1 MPGKYRRT
9 PEKRRAI
16 CPRIICYGAA
26 TAPHL
31 VKIMDRSSTRRRP
44 TDLKRSLL
52 LRIAIVAAACFA
64 LVTIVVVVGIN
75 REGRGRSALAADQI
89 ARQLEFQLLRINAG
103 FDLSNRFPDWD
114 SLLNARSFDGG
125 QCVRYENSK
134 GEIVRSDCV
143 GTESSVDAVPEWFR
157 SLSRLF
163 LAPEGEIGR
172 DVSYMGTR
180 YGRVIVTEVPD
191 AVAARIWR
199 DIKLPFLLTLLT
211 IVALSFS
218 VYAAISRALA
228 PTKDVIAGLNR
239 LSAGDFSHRLP
250 NFSLAELQRIS
261 DVVNEL
267 AAKIENML
275 AQHSELSK
283 RLVNAQEDERRHLA
297 RDLHDEFGQNL
308 TAIAAI
314 AASIEQTA
322 DETCPELCPE
332 ARSLSRIAA
341 EMIASL
347 RDTLLRLRPADFD
360 KIGFAENLRQ
370 LVDVWSAGQR
380 RRTHFELD
388 IPPEIPLPGNA
399 AIHLFRIAQEGL
411 TNAVKH
417 ADASSVRLSVVPIA
431 LPQTRS
437 PDATGIR
444 LTIED
449 DGGGLEAREM
459 AQTTGRGLINMC
471 ERVAA
476 LGGTIAFEDRPGAG
490 LKVQVVVP
498 VIPEEKADDG
508 SLRH

>member
-1 MPGKYRRT
+1 
-9 PEKRRAI
+9 
-16 CPRIICYGAA
+16 
-26 TAPHL
+26 
-31 VKIMDRSSTRRRP
+31 
-44 TDLKRSLL
+44 
-52 LRIAIVAAACFA
+52 
-64 LVTIVVVVGIN
+64 
-75 REGRGRSALAADQI
+75 
-89 ARQLEFQLLRINAG
+89 
-103 FDLSNRFPDWD
+103 
-114 SLLNARSFDGG
+114 
-125 QCVRYENSK
+125 
-134 GEIVRSDCV
+134 
-143 GTESSVDAVPEWFR
+143 
-157 SLSRLF
+157 
-163 LAPEGEIGR
+163 
-172 DVSYMGTR
+172 
-180 YGRVIVTEVPD
+180 
-191 AVAARIWR
+191 
-199 DIKLPFLLTLLT
+199 
-211 IVALSFS
+211 
-218 VYAAISRALA
+218 
-228 PTKDVIAGLNR
+228 
-239 LSAGDFSHRLP
+239 
-250 NFSLAELQRIS
+250 
-261 DVVNEL
+261 
-267 AAKIENML
+267 ML

-322 DETCPELCPE
+322 DEICPELSTE

-370 LVDVWSAGQR
+370 LVDVWSVGQR

-417 ADASSVRLSVVPIA
+417 ADANSVRLSVVPIA
-431 LPQTRS
+431 LPQARS

-459 AQTTGRGLINMC
+459 TQTTGRRGLINMC